1 MKKYILK
8 HINIGHLKNINCFLK
23 YISDIDKTHCVYT
36 LEEATHFES
45 KKRAEQ
51 IKNKFKHPDLW
62 EVKVIH
68 ECKK

>member
-51 IKNKFKHPDLW
+51 IKKKFKHPDLW
-62 EVKVIH
+62 EVKVIV
-68 ECKK
+68 K